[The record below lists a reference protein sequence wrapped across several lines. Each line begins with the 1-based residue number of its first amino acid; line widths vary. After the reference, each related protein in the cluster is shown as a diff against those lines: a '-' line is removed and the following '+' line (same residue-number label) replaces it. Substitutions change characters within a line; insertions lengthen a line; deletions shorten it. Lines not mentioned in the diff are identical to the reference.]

1 MLIYEDFVSK
11 HYDALYNEDTVLSD
25 LPNEAL
31 DEAVYIWLTSHKTWF
46 EDIYPPCFTISLG
59 RLATDMLF
67 GKTQVSNRVASGL
80 FVAIVDS
87 LEEYDR
93 DYAWWS
99 EALERHLDE
108 IAYSSNFADE
118 MREIIYLYLEP
129 TIESAIYDEFYK
141 QKREQDMDH
150 GVYNSEVRGNC

>member
-11 HYDALYNEDTVLSD
+11 HYDALYKEDSRLSD
-25 LPNEAL
+25 LPDAAM
-31 DEAVYIWLTSHKTWF
+31 DEAVYIWLNSHKTWF
-46 EDIYPPCFTISLG
+46 EDIYPPCFTISIG

-67 GKTQVSNRVASGL
+67 GKNQVSNRVASGL

-87 LEEYDR
+87 LDEYDR

-99 EALERHLDE
+99 EALDRHLDK
-108 IAYSSNFADE
+108 IAYCSNFADE

-129 TIESAIYDEFYK
+129 TIESAIYDEFAK
-141 QKREQDMDH
+141 QKGENDREH
-150 GVYNSEVRGNC
+150 GIYD

>member
-11 HYDALYNEDTVLSD
+11 HYDDLYKEDSRLSD
-25 LPNEAL
+25 LPDAAM
-31 DEAVYIWLTSHKTWF
+31 DEAVYIWLNSHKTWF
-46 EDIYPPCFTISLG
+46 EDIYPPCFTISIG

-67 GKTQVSNRVASGL
+67 GKNQVSNRVASGL

-87 LEEYDR
+87 LDEYDR

-99 EALERHLDE
+99 EALDRHLDK
-108 IAYSSNFADE
+108 IAYCSNFADE

-129 TIESAIYDEFYK
+129 TIESAIYDEFAK
-141 QKREQDMDH
+141 QKGENDREH
-150 GVYNSEVRGNC
+150 GIYD

>member
-1 MLIYEDFVSK
+1 M
-11 HYDALYNEDTVLSD
+11 
-25 LPNEAL
+25 PNEAL

-46 EDIYPPCFTISLG
+46 EDIYPPCFTRSLG

-80 FVAIVDS
+80 FVAVVDS

-108 IAYSSNFADE
+108 IAYTSNFADE

-129 TIESAIYDEFYK
+129 TIESAIYDEFHR

-150 GVYNSEVRGNC
+150 GIYNSEISGNC